1 MILFIFRKKFKV
13 ALIMKSLAK
22 KITLLTL
29 IAVIQVG
36 FVAGITEA
44 SPFHA
49 DKGPTQVQFYDR
61 GPGGPDGPPPPPP
74 GPDGGPPP
82 PPPGPNGPPPPP
94 PDGPDGPP
102 PPPPHHHHHHWDN

>member
-1 MILFIFRKKFKV
+1 
-13 ALIMKSLAK
+13 MKSLAK

-49 DKGPTQVQFYDR
+49 DNSPAQVQFYDR
-61 GPGGPDGPPPPPP
+61 GSGGPDGPPPPAGPDGPPPPPP
-74 GPDGGPPP
+74 I
-82 PPPGPNGPPPPP
+82 P

-102 PPPPHHHHHHWDN
+102 PPPPHHHHHHHQWDN

>member
-1 MILFIFRKKFKV
+1 
-13 ALIMKSLAK
+13 MKSLAK

-29 IAVIQVG
+29 IALVQVG

>member
-94 PDGPDGPP
+94 P
-102 PPPPHHHHHHWDN
+102 HHHHHHWDN

>member
-1 MILFIFRKKFKV
+1 
-13 ALIMKSLAK
+13 MKSLAK

-29 IAVIQVG
+29 IALVQVG

-49 DKGPTQVQFYDR
+49 DNSPAQVQFYDR
-61 GPGGPDGPPPPPP
+61 GPGGPDGPPPY
-74 GPDGGPPP
+74 GPPP
-82 PPPGPNGPPPPP
+82 PPPDGPYGPPPPP

-102 PPPPHHHHHHWDN
+102 PPPPHHHHHHWDDNN